1 MNKKTVAL
9 TLEQYKEIISTMQK
23 GFTGLKPNRRIAA
36 ALQLEAN
43 LGLRI
48 SDIVRLRPCDIVK
61 DGDRRHLE
69 IKEKKTGKS
78 RVFTVPDKTMIFI
91 SEYCRENK
99 IEDTALMFPITE
111 RQVQKQLKIV
121 CDYLDYQGISTH
133 SFRKFFAT
141 TMYNKNG
148 HDVAL
153 VQKLLQHSTVA
164 VTQRYIGIE
173 SERIEQALE
182 NHAYFI

>member
-121 CDYLDYQGISTH
+121 CDYLDYQGLSTH
-133 SFRKFFAT
+133 SFRTFFAT